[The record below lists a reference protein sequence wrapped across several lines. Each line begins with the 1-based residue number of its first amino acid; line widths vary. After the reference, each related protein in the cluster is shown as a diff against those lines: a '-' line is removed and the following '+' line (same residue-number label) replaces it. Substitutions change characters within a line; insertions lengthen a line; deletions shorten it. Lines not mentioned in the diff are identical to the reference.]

1 MNKYSDVEKEAILNS
16 LKEEYNLIQS
26 KKNILKE
33 HNEIIKEY
41 LFYLIYLEYLCVL
54 KIDLRLIL

>member
-1 MNKYSDVEKEAILNS
+1 MNKYSDVEKEALLNS

-33 HNEIIKEY
+33 HNEIIKE
-41 LFYLIYLEYLCVL
+41 
-54 KIDLRLIL
+54 